1 MVKLLSLNYVRKI
14 NLLFKIY
21 ADFETILLPESNGKQ
36 NTDETYTDKC

>member
-21 ADFETILLPESNGKQ
+21 ADFETISLPEKNGKQ
-36 NTDETYTDKC
+36 NPDETYTSKY